1 MNLNT
6 KSLEKLRILINEDT
20 EYRSGPQLVRLFNNL
35 GFNDIYGQGFPS
47 RWAYTDE
54 KLELINGT
62 PQLDRC
68 IKEVFNPANF
78 IECLEDLDA
87 HMTGFNKYIAFDKW
101 KIIRN
106 GADINFQR
114 LDKIEVKEPSKPNN
128 ATTENQF
135 LSREFSNISVQKIGL
150 EGMVSEVIEERIK
163 EIERCYSSDA
173 YLSVIIMAGST
184 LEGILLGLANQYPKY
199 FNTAKSS
206 PKDKSGKVYELSKW
220 SLSSFIDV
228 AYELELVQHD
238 IQRFSHT
245 LRDFRNY
252 IHPYQQMSFGF
263 NPREHTAKICLHVL
277 KAAIHEISE
286 NISKIKI

>member
-1 MNLNT
+1 
-6 KSLEKLRILINEDT
+6 
-20 EYRSGPQLVRLFNNL
+20 
-35 GFNDIYGQGFPS
+35 
-47 RWAYTDE
+47 
-54 KLELINGT
+54 
-62 PQLDRC
+62 
-68 IKEVFNPANF
+68 
-78 IECLEDLDA
+78 
-87 HMTGFNKYIAFDKW
+87 
-101 KIIRN
+101 
-106 GADINFQR
+106 
-114 LDKIEVKEPSKPNN
+114 
-128 ATTENQF
+128 
-135 LSREFSNISVQKIGL
+135 
-150 EGMVSEVIEERIK
+150 MVSEVIEERIK
-163 EIERCYSSDA
+163 EIERCYSSAA

-277 KAAIHEISE
+277 KAAIQEISE
-286 NISKIKI
+286 NISKIKM

>member
-6 KSLEKLRILINEDT
+6 KSLEKLRMLINEET
-20 EYRSGPQLVRLFNNL
+20 SYRKGFQLVDFFNSL

-47 RWAYTDE
+47 RSIYTNQ
-54 KLELINGT
+54 KLEIINGT
-62 PQLDRC
+62 PRMEQC
-68 IKEVFNPANF
+68 IKAVLYPASF
-78 IECLEDLDA
+78 IDKLEHLDECIETL
-87 HMTGFNKYIAFDKW
+87 NKYIAFDKW
-101 KIIRN
+101 KVIRN
-106 GADINFQR
+106 SADINFQR
-114 LDKIEVKEPSKPNN
+114 LDKVEVKEPSKSNH

-150 EGMVSEVIEERIK
+150 EGMVSEVIEGRIK

-173 YLSVIIMAGST
+173 YLSVIIIAGST
-184 LEGILLGLANQYPKY
+184 LEGVLLGLANQYPRH

-228 AYELELVQHD
+228 AYELGLVQHD

-252 IHPYQQMSFGF
+252 THPYQQMSFGF

-277 KAAIHEISE
+277 KAAIQEISE
-286 NISKIKI
+286 NVSKINT

>member
-1 MNLNT
+1 MILSP
-6 KSLEKLRILINEDT
+6 KSLEKLRLLINEET

-35 GFNDIYGQGFPS
+35 GFNDSYGQGFPS
-47 RWAYTDE
+47 RWVYTDE
-54 KLELINGT
+54 KLERINGT

-68 IKEVFNPANF
+68 IKELFNPVNF
-78 IECLEDLDA
+78 IESLEDLDVYIE
-87 HMTGFNKYIAFDKW
+87 GFNKYIAFDKW
-101 KIIRN
+101 KVIRN
-106 GADINFQR
+106 GSDISFQR
-114 LDKIEVKEPSKPNN
+114 LDKAEVKEPSKPKH

-163 EIERCYSSDA
+163 EIERCYSSAA

-206 PKDKSGKVYELSKW
+206 PKDKSGRVYELSKW

-228 AYELELVQHD
+228 AYELRLVQHD

-263 NPREHTAKICLHVL
+263 KPREHTAKICLHVL
-277 KAAIHEISE
+277 KAAIQEISE

>member
-1 MNLNT
+1 MILSP
-6 KSLEKLRILINEDT
+6 KSLEKLRLLINEET
-20 EYRSGPQLVRLFNNL
+20 EYRSDPQLVRLFNNL
-35 GFNDIYGQGFPS
+35 GFNDSYGQGFPS
-47 RWAYTDE
+47 RWVYTDE
-54 KLELINGT
+54 NLERINGT

-68 IKEVFNPANF
+68 IKELFNPVNF
-78 IECLEDLDA
+78 IESLEDLDVYIE
-87 HMTGFNKYIAFDKW
+87 GFNKYIAFDKW
-101 KIIRN
+101 KVIRN
-106 GADINFQR
+106 GADISFQR
-114 LDKIEVKEPSKPNN
+114 LDKVEVKEPSKPNH

-163 EIERCYSSDA
+163 EIERCYSSAA

-184 LEGILLGLANQYPKY
+184 LEGILLGLANQYPKD

-206 PKDKSGKVYELSKW
+206 PKDKLGKVYELSKW

-228 AYELELVQHD
+228 AYELGLVQHD

-277 KAAIHEISE
+277 KAAIQEISE
-286 NISKIKI
+286 NISKIKM